1 MLVRVTE
8 RLLGLKGGIKVS
20 LLIKTLKAN
29 VRLAALATVLFGIV
43 GLISWMPEH
52 FYVIYPENLYLSIHT
67 VAEIICLV
75 IALSVFIVVWYGWPQ
90 TNNSRD
96 LVIAMVFLAVGIFD
110 FAHLLSYKGMP
121 DFITANSENK
131 ASIFWI
137 ISRLLVSGGLLAA
150 VYIPRRSISAVF
162 HRLYLLTITISA
174 AVSLVGMV
182 ILFERSLVPM
192 FIAGHG
198 QTVEKIT
205 LEYIAMGFNLLAIY
219 LYGCRN
225 PSQQSVFLLR
235 VSLVFSLAAG
245 MSFTL
250 YAHTH
255 DSFHF
260 LGHIYKI
267 MAYYCVLRS
276 LLQTSILRPYMRISR
291 LNQALKHMAEKR
303 MSLYKETRDSDR
315 ILRQAFI
322 QLGATLASKHDLAA
336 MLQQVVTATGTVF
349 QCEHVFLSLVEGKTL
364 KIVAYLSSFKPPE
377 RLQPEKSFMGKVFF
391 DKRSV
396 VIDNVENHSDII
408 QDTLCQ
414 AQLKSMVGAPIR
426 HNGDVIGVLVLFS
439 RKERAFT
446 QHDAQFL
453 SVFSHHAGEAIKN
466 ARAYETTVESFT
478 QLTLL
483 YDVVKD
489 LAVQKSPGAIL
500 TRVAEKLYSLF
511 AADGTVAFIMHH
523 RDDGIHTE
531 PVFTTGFEQKE
542 IDHLQRVFS
551 DGKMTWPWSGLSS
564 MDESTAYDSERS
576 LITMSV
582 LMSRRLNILPL
593 LANGKLQG
601 LIVLGWNDTTKE
613 IPQGKELMLSTIASQ
628 TAIGLE
634 RAYLYDHFQAMA
646 LTDPLTR
653 LANRRQFEMA
663 LGREISRTLN
673 YNRPL
678 SLIMLDIDFF
688 KKVNDTWGHLAGDV
702 ILQKMGAMIKEHFR
716 TTDISARYGGEEF
729 AIVLPETGLA
739 EARRLAENFRKFIE
753 TAKFEV
759 DDTVITITISLGVA
773 TFEICTGWE
782 DPKTKIIDAAD
793 QSLYR
798 AKQQGRNRVECHISP
813 NCPYI

>member
-1 MLVRVTE
+1 MEIVSVEGLEVLDSRGNPTVDVRVILEDGSFGTAIVPSGASTGIHE
-8 RLLGLKGGIKVS
+8 ALEMRDGDKSRYNGKGVLKAVENVNGEIAENLLG
-20 LLIKTLKAN
+20 
-29 VRLAALATVLFGIV
+29 
-43 GLISWMPEH
+43 M
-52 FYVIYPENLYLSIHT
+52 
-67 VAEIICLV
+67 
-75 IALSVFIVVWYGWPQ
+75 
-90 TNNSRD
+90 
-96 LVIAMVFLAVGIFD
+96 
-110 FAHLLSYKGMP
+110 
-121 DFITANSENK
+121 
-131 ASIFWI
+131 
-137 ISRLLVSGGLLAA
+137 
-150 VYIPRRSISAVF
+150 
-162 HRLYLLTITISA
+162 
-174 AVSLVGMV
+174 
-182 ILFERSLVPM
+182 
-192 FIAGHG
+192 
-198 QTVEKIT
+198 
-205 LEYIAMGFNLLAIY
+205 
-219 LYGCRN
+219 
-225 PSQQSVFLLR
+225 
-235 VSLVFSLAAG
+235 
-245 MSFTL
+245 
-250 YAHTH
+250 
-255 DSFHF
+255 
-260 LGHIYKI
+260 
-267 MAYYCVLRS
+267 
-276 LLQTSILRPYMRISR
+276 
-291 LNQALKHMAEKR
+291 
-303 MSLYKETRDSDR
+303 
-315 ILRQAFI
+315 
-322 QLGATLASKHDLAA
+322 
-336 MLQQVVTATGTVF
+336 
-349 QCEHVFLSLVEGKTL
+349 
-364 KIVAYLSSFKPPE
+364 
-377 RLQPEKSFMGKVFF
+377 
-391 DKRSV
+391 
-396 VIDNVENHSDII
+396 
-408 QDTLCQ
+408 
-414 AQLKSMVGAPIR
+414 
-426 HNGDVIGVLVLFS
+426 
-439 RKERAFT
+439 
-446 QHDAQFL
+446 
-453 SVFSHHAGEAIKN
+453 
-466 ARAYETTVESFT
+466 ES
-478 QLTLL
+478 
-483 YDVVKD
+483 
-489 LAVQKSPGAIL
+489 
-500 TRVAEKLYSLF
+500 
-511 AADGTVAFIMHH
+511 
-523 RDDGIHTE
+523 
-531 PVFTTGFEQKE
+531 FEQKE